1 MLGIV
6 RTGDKMKYMNPVI
19 VLIEDDQAISEFLTD
34 VLSEQGYQVHNETR
48 GAAGLQLVEQLEPDA
63 VLLDL
68 FLPDIKGETICR
80 HIKDNY
86 PEIKV
91 IMITAKDTPEQIAK
105 GLDLGADDYLP
116 KPVAPEELIARLKA
130 RLRNT
135 PLNDETL
142 VVGDLKLNTKNHEVT
157 HKGQR
162 IELSPQEYKLL
173 EYLMNQPNKVLTR
186 DMILSRIWDSSPD
199 IETRVVDV
207 YVGYL
212 RKKIDKPF
220 GTDLINSV
228 RGFGYMIK
236 QAEPAQT

>member
-1 MLGIV
+1 
-6 RTGDKMKYMNPVI
+6 MNPVI

-34 VLSEQGYQVHNETR
+34 VLSEQGYQVHSETR
-48 GAAGLQLVEQLEPDA
+48 GAAGLQLIEQVKPDA

-80 HIKDNY
+80 HVKDTY
-86 PEIKV
+86 PDIKV

-105 GLDLGADDYLP
+105 GLDLGADDYLA
-116 KPVAPEELIARLKA
+116 KPVAPEELIARLRA

-135 PLNDETL
+135 PMNEETL
-142 VVGDLKLNTKNHEVT
+142 TVADLKLNTKNHEVT
-157 HKGQR
+157 HRGKH

-173 EYLMNQPNKVLTR
+173 EYLMSQPNKVLTR

-220 GTDLINSV
+220 GTDLISSI

-236 QAEPAQT
+236 TSEKPTTTY

>member
-1 MLGIV
+1 
-6 RTGDKMKYMNPVI
+6 MNPVVVI
-19 VLIEDDQAISEFLTD
+19 IEDDLGVSEFLVNILT
-34 VLSEQGYQVHNETR
+34 EHGYQVHTETH
-48 GAAGLQLVEQLEPDA
+48 GAAGLKLVDQVEPDV

-68 FLPDIKGETICR
+68 YLPDIKGETICR
-80 HIKDNY
+80 QIKDTY

-116 KPVAPEELIARLKA
+116 KPIAPEELIARLKA

-135 PLNDETL
+135 PLNDEKL
-142 VVGDLKLNTKNHEVT
+142 SIGDLTLNTKNHEVIL
-157 HKGQR
+157 KGEV

-173 EYLMNQPNKVLTR
+173 EYLMSQPNKVLTR

-212 RKKIDKPF
+212 RKKIDKPHN
-220 GTDLINSV
+220 TNMIQSV

-236 QAEPAQT
+236 VAH

>member
-1 MLGIV
+1 MLQFI
-6 RTGDKMKYMNPVI
+6 YMNPVI
-19 VLIEDDQAISEFLTD
+19 VLIEDDKAISEFLTD
-34 VLSEQGYQVHNETR
+34 VLTDNGYQVHAEYS
-48 GAAGLQLVEQLEPDA
+48 GAAGLQLIEQVEPDA

-80 HIKDNY
+80 QIKDTY
-86 PEIKV
+86 PEMKV

-130 RLRNT
+130 RLRST
-135 PLNDETL
+135 PLNEEI
-142 VVGDLKLNTKNHEVT
+142 LKIGHLSLNTKNHEVLSN
-157 HKGQR
+157 GES

-173 EYLMNQPNKVLTR
+173 EYLMTQPNKVLTR

-212 RKKIDKPF
+212 RKKIDRPHN
-220 GTDLINSV
+220 TNLIQSI

-236 QAEPAQT
+236 APDASSSTKN